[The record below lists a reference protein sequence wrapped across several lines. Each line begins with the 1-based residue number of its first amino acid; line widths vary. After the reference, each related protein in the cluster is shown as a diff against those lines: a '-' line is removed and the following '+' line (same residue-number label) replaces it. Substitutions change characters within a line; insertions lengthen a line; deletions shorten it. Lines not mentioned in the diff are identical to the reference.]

1 MPNEAALAAVNDAP
15 MDISERPLVHA
26 RLAAQGLCGP
36 PSPGP
41 VEAVG
46 RLLAVQA
53 QDPRGMRLA
62 VRARTR
68 GLRAAD
74 VDAALTLDRSL
85 LVTWLCR
92 GTLHLVR
99 TEDYWWLREL
109 TAPRMAAQIRRRLA
123 QEGVSPGDAERGV
136 ALIEAALAADGPL
149 LRDELR
155 RRVAAAGVPTAGQ
168 AMVYLL
174 VVAATRGT
182 IVRGPVVGTEQAYA
196 LVSDW
201 LGPPPRAF
209 DRDAA
214 LAELARRY
222 LAGHGPADERDL
234 ARWVGLPLGD
244 ARRGLAAITAGVVRT
259 PSGRLDLAG
268 RQDLAGR
275 SRPSEEPLPTRLLG
289 AFDPILHGWVERT
302 WIGADLRMITTNG
315 VFRPTILVDGRAAGI
330 WSMPGGRV
338 ELAPFADPP
347 DWPAPVAAALA
358 DEAEDVRRFL
368 GVLPG

>member
-1 MPNEAALAAVNDAP
+1 
-15 MDISERPLVHA
+15 MDISERSLVHA

-36 PSPGP
+36 PAPGP
-41 VEAVG
+41 VQAVG

-123 QEGVSPGDAERGV
+123 QEGVSPGDAQRGV
-136 ALIEAALAADGPL
+136 ALIETALAADGPL

-201 LGPPPRAF
+201 LGPPPQAF

-234 ARWVGLPLGD
+234 ARWAGLPLGD
-244 ARRGLAAITAGVVRT
+244 ARRGLVAITAEVVTT
-259 PSGRLDLAG
+259 PGG

-275 SRPSEEPLPTRLLG
+275 SRHPGDQFPTRLLG
-289 AFDPILHGWVERT
+289 AFDPILHGWAERS
-302 WIGADLRMITTNG
+302 WIGADQRTITSNG
-315 VFRPTILVDGRAAGI
+315 IFRPTILVDGRAAGT

-347 DWPAPVAAALA
+347 AWPAPVAAALA
-358 DEAEDVRRFL
+358 DEADDVRRFL
-368 GVLPG
+368 GVQPG